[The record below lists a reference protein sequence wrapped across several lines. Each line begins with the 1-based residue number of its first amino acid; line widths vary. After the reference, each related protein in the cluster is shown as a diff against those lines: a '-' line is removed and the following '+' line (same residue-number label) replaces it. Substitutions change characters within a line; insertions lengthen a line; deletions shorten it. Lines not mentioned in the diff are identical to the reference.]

1 MVARAGL
8 GHDIV
13 KAAQA
18 GSRAVLEL
26 SMKLRDGR
34 DGALA
39 LVAAIEAD
47 EREHECAR
55 EQREARARIQKKVL
69 PFQPLPDNIQS
80 LRLQFE

>member
-26 SMKLRDGR
+26 SMKLRDGHDR
-34 DGALA
+34 AQALA
-39 LVAAIEAD
+39 TAMEA
-47 EREHECAR
+47 ERREHECAR
-55 EQREARARIQKKVL
+55 EQREARAQIPKRRCL
-69 PFQPLPDNIQS
+69 
-80 LRLQFE
+80 